1 MLKIWGRTT
10 SSNVQKLLWFCG
22 EVDIPYS
29 RVDAGLSFGVTKTPE
44 YLAMNPNALVPT
56 IEDNGFTLWE
66 SNTILRYLASKHQ
79 RSDWYPQDLQR
90 RAETEKWMDWANSS
104 LGAAITPL
112 IWQLFRTP
120 AEQRDHKLLQSSAE
134 KSTAMINILEAH
146 FAKQSA
152 KHVYATGE
160 TLTLA
165 DIPMAIQAYR
175 WSIMPWEQL
184 NYQAQSGPHVQAWL
198 DRLAERKV
206 FRDVVMIG
214 LS

>member
-22 EVDIPYS
+22 EVGIPYA

-56 IEDNGFTLWE
+56 IEDEGFVLWE
-66 SNTILRYLASKHQ
+66 SNTILRYLASQYQHY
-79 RSDWYPQDLQR
+79 DWYSQDLRQ
-90 RAETEKWMDWANSS
+90 RAEIEKWMDWANSS

-112 IWQLFRTP
+112 IWQLFRTSP
-120 AEQRDHKLLQSSAE
+120 ESRDPKLLLSSANQ
-134 KSTAMINILEAH
+134 STQMINTLEAH
-146 FAKQSA
+146 FAKNS
-152 KHVYATGE
+152 YAAG
-160 TLTLA
+160 LHPTLA

-175 WSIMPWEQL
+175 WSVMPWEKIGYRAPARPQ
-184 NYQAQSGPHVQAWL
+184 VQAWL
-198 DRLAERKV
+198 DRLAQRPI

>member
-10 SSNVQKLLWFCG
+10 SSNVQKLLWFCR
-22 EVDIPYS
+22 EVGIPYE

-56 IEDNGFTLWE
+56 IDDDGFVLWE
-66 SNTILRYLASKHQ
+66 SNTILRYLASKH
-79 RSDWYPQDLQR
+79 RHFAWYSQDLRQ
-90 RAETEKWMDWANSS
+90 RAETEKWMDWANGS
-104 LGAAITPL
+104 LGTTITPL

-120 AEQRDHKLLQSSAE
+120 PEQRDEKLMLSSAE
-134 KSTAMINILEAH
+134 KSTQMIDILEAH
-146 FAKQSA
+146 FSKNSYVVGS
-152 KHVYATGE
+152 HP
-160 TLTLA
+160 TLA

-175 WSIMPWEQL
+175 WSIMPWGKL
-184 NYQAQSGPHVQAWL
+184 SYQAPARPHLQAWL
-198 DRLAERKV
+198 DRLAERPT

>member
-22 EVDIPYS
+22 EVGIPYA

-56 IEDNGFTLWE
+56 IEDEGFILWE
-66 SNTILRYLASKHQ
+66 SNAILRYLASKHQ
-79 RSDWYPQDLQR
+79 QFDWYSQDLRQ
-90 RAETEKWMDWANSS
+90 RAEIEKWMDWANSS

-120 AEQRDHKLLQSSAE
+120 PEQRDHRLLLSSAE
-134 KSTAMINILEAH
+134 KSTQMITILEAQ
-146 FAKQSA
+146 FANNS
-152 KHVYATGE
+152 YAVGTHP
-160 TLTLA
+160 TLA

-175 WSIMPWEQL
+175 WSIMPWDKL
-184 NYQAQSGPHVQAWL
+184 NYQAPPRPHVRAWL
-198 DRLAERKV
+198 DRLAERPI